1 MKSELLRILREAGD
15 ECVSGQSLCERFG
28 VSRQAVWKNITQL
41 KEKGFEIESVS
52 NKGYKLKSEPDILNA
67 SAIESYLP
75 KDCICKKAVTYD
87 TIDSTNTK
95 AIPAKNSAH
104 RTSYLH
110 GKTKLMSLPPEKNGL
125 TVITA
130 A

>member
-1 MKSELLRILREAGD
+1 MKSEILRILREAGD
-15 ECVSGQSLCERFG
+15 ECVSGQSLCESFG

-75 KDCICKKAVTYD
+75 KDCICKKAVIYD

-95 AIPAKNSAH
+95 AKQLAES
-104 RTSYLH
+104 
-110 GKTKLMSLPPEKNGL
+110 GEPEGTLIVADEQTDGRGRRGRKW
-125 TVITA
+125 
-130 A
+130 